1 MVEATAT
8 ATQIKNNFGKYLD
21 MIIRGNEVIIT
32 KNGKEIGRLIPKSQ
46 SISFLTDSLTGIIT
60 KDYDMDDIKKKA
72 LYEKYDMHD

>member
-8 ATQIKNNFGKYLD
+8 ATQIKNSFGKYLD